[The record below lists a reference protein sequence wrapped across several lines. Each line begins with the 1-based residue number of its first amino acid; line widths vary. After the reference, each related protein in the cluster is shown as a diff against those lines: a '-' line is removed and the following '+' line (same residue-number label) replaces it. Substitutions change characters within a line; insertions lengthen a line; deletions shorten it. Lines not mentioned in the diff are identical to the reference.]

1 MAKTTKKKKWSK
13 RADTFQNTSMTGW
26 KKSSLIGDTSSN
38 GCFLVVMLVFGG
50 ISTWRW
56 MSVRIGC
63 LSELVF
69 LGRFWCE
76 KCQFLFGVRKKNLRC
91 GRKQTASP
99 VDCGRC
105 SRSLTLTISCG
116 ETCSGWFLGHH
127 AKEIDAIVANFCEL
141 NETSMNIDEAF
152 YDVFV
157 WIMGKELI
165 GQSYATG
172 RQALPA
178 CSPLPTKAL
187 HTIWCL
193 WRSSNRRP
201 RRCPHWPFSAGEG
214 NLYNLS

>member
-1 MAKTTKKKKWSK
+1 MEKIIFDRRYIFKWLFFGCHVSFRGNIDLK
-13 RADTFQNTSMTGW
+13 MDECQNWMSFRT
-26 KKSSLIGDTSSN
+26 
-38 GCFLVVMLVFGG
+38 CFLGAVLM
-50 ISTWRW
+50 RK
-56 MSVRIGC
+56 MSVSLWGA
-63 LSELVF
+63 
-69 LGRFWCE
+69 
-76 KCQFLFGVRKKNLRC
+76 QKNLRC